1 MQRRFAA
8 GEPLC
13 RPCSSGR
20 SRRAALDT
28 VRPPALRWPLSAGL
42 CLAMV
47 LSAAAAANTPEG
59 QAPAGFPGEPPMV
72 RATMRSD
79 MPVVQAGSPIWV
91 EFGLHNLTDREL
103 TLRVPEASTD
113 ETAEPVMGLPL
124 GHVFSGRGFSAVT
137 IEDGYGERFDSQT
150 GLRPRGVI
158 PAIRLAPRG
167 GATVG
172 VDLTRHYESLQRPG
186 RYRLTWKPYGG
197 LLVSEPLF
205 VTVLAERQAVIL
217 TDFGKMTIRFYYDKA
232 PAHVQNFI
240 ELIEQRFYDNLTF
253 HRVIPGGLI
262 QGGDPRG
269 DGHGIRKD
277 GRRLK
282 AEFSNIPFELGTV
295 GMARSPRDPDSASC
309 QFFICLGRQPS
320 FDGQQT
326 AFGYLAGDES
336 FETLSKLAAV
346 PTGEKDRPRQPVFI
360 RTISLENVP
369 PRDRPVAGARAL
381 PAPPPATRPAPGGV
395 PMTHPSSHP
404 AS

>member
-1 MQRRFAA
+1 MRRRSEALEPVCRSRLSGGGWRVPLSLGRDRESQWRRLAVALCLTMGFSAAAQPPAGGGSGDLA
-8 GEPLC
+8 GEP
-13 RPCSSGR
+13 S
-20 SRRAALDT
+20 
-28 VRPPALRWPLSAGL
+28 V
-42 CLAMV
+42 
-47 LSAAAAANTPEG
+47 
-59 QAPAGFPGEPPMV
+59 V
-72 RATMRSD
+72 RATLRSNT
-79 MPVVQAGSPIWV
+79 PVVQVGAPIWV
-91 EFGLHNLTDREL
+91 EFGLQNLTDREL

-113 ETAEPVMGLPL
+113 ESGEPAMGLPL

-137 IEDGYGERFDSQT
+137 IEDSYGERFDSQT
-150 GLRPRGVI
+150 GLRPKGAI

-167 GATVG
+167 GVTLE

-186 RYRLTWKPYGG
+186 KYKLTWRPYGG
-197 LLVSEPLF
+197 ALVSEPLAL
-205 VTVLAERQAVIL
+205 TVLAERQAVIL

-240 ELIEQRFYDNLTF
+240 ELVEQRFYDNLTF

-277 GRRLK
+277 GKRLK

-326 AFGYLAGDES
+326 AFGYLVGDES
-336 FETLSKLAAV
+336 FQTLSKLAAV
-346 PTGEKDRPRQPVFI
+346 PTGEKDRPRQPLFI

-369 PRDRPVAGARAL
+369 PRDRPAVKARA
-381 PAPPPATRPAPGGV
+381 PVSPPPATRPATRDLSG
-395 PMTHPSSHP
+395 TQP
-404 AS
+404 ASEPAS